1 MMTIY
6 NQDINEYSNDI
17 YIYIYKQKAYMKG
30 NCIFI

>member
-17 YIYIYKQKAYMKG
+17 YIYKQKAYMKG